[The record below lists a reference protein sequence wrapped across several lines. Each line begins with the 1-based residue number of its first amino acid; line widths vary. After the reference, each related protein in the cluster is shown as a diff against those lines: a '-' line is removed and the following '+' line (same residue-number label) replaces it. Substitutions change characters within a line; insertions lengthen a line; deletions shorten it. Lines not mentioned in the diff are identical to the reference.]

1 MSQKELYFLVREIE
15 YTEVRELHTKMC
27 LAGCEDPDNCA
38 QIAFN
43 SLDDIYYPNSNNLPS
58 KSQVEEAIANGRQ
71 RR

>member
-1 MSQKELYFLVREIE
+1 
-15 YTEVRELHTKMC
+15 MC